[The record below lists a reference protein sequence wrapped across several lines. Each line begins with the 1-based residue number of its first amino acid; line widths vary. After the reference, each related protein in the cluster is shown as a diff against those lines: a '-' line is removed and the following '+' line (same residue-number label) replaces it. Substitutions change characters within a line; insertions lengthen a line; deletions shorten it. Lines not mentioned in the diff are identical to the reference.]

1 MKIRMPKFIPFL
13 LSVDVKDNIL
23 CQNVEYKDGETALE
37 GYLCYDKSIKNKRP
51 VVIVMHEWNGIGD
64 HVKMLCEKLAQL
76 GYLAFAADI
85 YGKGVRP
92 TTFEEAKKQAT
103 IYRSDIPLMRR
114 RANLAFEEIKK
125 NEFADIKNIAVMGY
139 CFGGGVAL
147 ELARSGVDLKGVVS
161 FHGHLDTP
169 NRDDAKN
176 IKGKVLIC
184 HGADDRGV
192 TLDSVLKFN
201 DEMKNAGINY
211 EIDIYG
217 GAVHA
222 FTNKNSGNDPS
233 RGVAYNKQADER
245 SWEKMKEFFNEVF
258 S

>member
-1 MKIRMPKFIPFL
+1 MPKFIPFL
-13 LSVDVKDNIL
+13 LSVDVKDNIQ
-23 CQNVEYKDGETALE
+23 CQIVEYKDGETILE

-64 HVKMLCEKLAQL
+64 HIKMRCQKLAQL
-76 GYLAFAADI
+76 GYVAFAADI

-92 TTFEEAKKQAT
+92 TTFEEAKNQAT
-103 IYRSDIPLMRR
+103 IYRSDIKLMRR

-125 NEFADIKNIAVMGY
+125 NQFADTKNIAAMGY

-192 TLDSVLKFN
+192 TLDSVLKFI
-201 DEMKNAGINY
+201 DEMKNAGTNY
-211 EIDIYG
+211 EIDIFG

-222 FTNKNSGNDPS
+222 FTNVNSGNDPS

-245 SWEKMKEFFNEVF
+245 SWEKMKEFFKEIF

>member
-1 MKIRMPKFIPFL
+1 MKFMLPKFIPFIFG
-13 LSVDVKDNIL
+13 VDVQENIV

-37 GYLCYDKSIKNKRP
+37 GYLCFDNSNKNKKP
-51 VVIVMHEWNGIGD
+51 GVVVMHEWNGIGD
-64 HVKMLCEKLAQL
+64 HVKMRCQKLAQL
-76 GYLAFAADI
+76 GYVAFAADI

-92 TTFEEAKKQAT
+92 TTVEEAMKQTA
-103 IYRSDIPLMRR
+103 IYRNDIQLMRK

-125 NEFADIKNIAVMGY
+125 NQFADIKNIATMGY

-147 ELARSGVDLKGVVS
+147 ELARSGADLKGVVS

-169 NRDDAKN
+169 NRDDGKN

-192 TLDSVLKFN
+192 PLDSVLKFI
-201 DEMKNAGINY
+201 DEMKNAGTNY
-211 EIDIYG
+211 EVDIYG

-222 FTNKNSGNDPS
+222 FTNVNSGNDPS
-233 RGVAYNKQADER
+233 RGVAYDKQADER
-245 SWEKMKEFFNEVF
+245 SWEKMKEFFNEIF

>member
-64 HVKMLCEKLAQL
+64 HVKMRCEKLAQL

-92 TTFEEAKKQAT
+92 TTFEKAKKQAT
-103 IYRSDIPLMRR
+103 IYRSDIKLMRK
-114 RANLAFEEIKK
+114 RANLAFEKIKK
-125 NEFADIKNIAVMGY
+125 NEFADTKNIAVMGY

-176 IKGKVLIC
+176 IKGKILIC

-245 SWEKMKEFFNEVF
+245 SWEKMKEFFNEIF